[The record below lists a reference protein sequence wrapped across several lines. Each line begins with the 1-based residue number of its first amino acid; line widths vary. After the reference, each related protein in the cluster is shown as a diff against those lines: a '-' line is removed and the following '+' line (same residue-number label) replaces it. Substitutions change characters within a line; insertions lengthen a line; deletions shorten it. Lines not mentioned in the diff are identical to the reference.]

1 MTSLL
6 NYPFELVAPMAAIVS
21 ILLLPLGP
29 LLIPRFYLIFL
40 LIYFTCFLYT
50 QINHVFKF
58 WITVSNIKKT
68 IRNWNLNDRHN
79 LNNSNSNNTNN
90 DSTTTSTFHDG
101 EKGISAAA
109 SAPASPSPTP
119 TRERYSTLAEDDDR
133 FNEMEASLKLY
144 EDSHFIHAFI
154 VPNYA
159 EPEAL
164 LRDTIKRLANH
175 RNAQTNYVIILAM
188 EASET
193 GFEPKAE
200 SLTNYFKD
208 SFLHFIVTV
217 HPSDIPGESRG
228 KGSNVAWAARNGCAE
243 MIQHGVDRRRVI
255 LTVSDSDSSI
265 PELYVKEVEKSF
277 TQAEDPY
284 FLLFAPPIFFSRNAF
299 DVPAAVRMT
308 DITWS
313 AMVMSNLSNSR
324 GIAFPCSTYSLS
336 MVLAE
341 RVGYWDTDA
350 DSVGEDMH
358 MMLKCFFKTD
368 GLARCAPIFVPINL
382 TNVQTNGYLS
392 NMHARYIQAKRHYNG
407 VADVSYALRSA
418 AGLQDWAIGG
428 GNNNMMSSL
437 SLLQQGNKKNSMYAS
452 PTFWF
457 DKLLVCV
464 KVLEA
469 HMIPVTSGWLM
480 FAAVPLMQFIL
491 FPPHSMVAIVDPA
504 DNPILTSDFYAT
516 LWNIV
521 KIITVF
527 LPFPLFGTLSIYEH
541 LHRFVDRELYR
552 KAKSESRSW
561 RNIFDYITLPIAA
574 WMFMTI
580 PSTIACI
587 KRLYKPSDQY
597 IVAEKFFDEDDASA

>member
-1 MTSLL
+1 MT
-6 NYPFELVAPMAAIVS
+6 AIGSV
-21 ILLLPLGP
+21 LLLPLGP
-29 LLIPRFYLIFL
+29 LLIPHFYLIFL
-40 LIYFTCFLYT
+40 LVYFTCFLYT
-50 QINHVFKF
+50 QINHLFKF
-58 WITVSNIKKT
+58 WITVSKIKKT
-68 IRNWNLNDRHN
+68 IRNWNMSERAHLANDK
-79 LNNSNSNNTNN
+79 SSA
-90 DSTTTSTFHDG
+90 
-101 EKGISAAA
+101 SAA
-109 SAPASPSPTP
+109 SSGPASPSPTP
-119 TRERYSTLAEDDDR
+119 TRERYPNIVDDER
-133 FNEMEASLKLY
+133 FSEMEATLKLY
-144 EDSHFIHAFI
+144 EDSHFVHAFI

-175 RNAQTNYVIILAM
+175 RNAQTNYVVILAM
-188 EASET
+188 EASEF
-193 GFEPKAE
+193 GHAQKAE
-200 SLTNYFKD
+200 NLANYFKD

-217 HPSDIPGESRG
+217 HPSDIPGEARG
-228 KGSNVAWAARNGCAE
+228 KGSNVAYAARTGCAE
-243 MIQHGVDRRRVI
+243 LIQNGVDRRRVI

-284 FLLFAPPIFFSRNAF
+284 FLLFAPPIFFSRNCF
-299 DVPAAVRMT
+299 EVPAAVRMT

-341 RVGYWDTDA
+341 RVGFWDTDSDA
-350 DSVGEDMH
+350 VGEDMH

-392 NMHARYIQAKRHYNG
+392 NINARFVQAKRHYNG
-407 VADVSYALRSA
+407 VADVAYTLRNAFGLRSLA
-418 AGLQDWAIGG
+418 VDANGVVLHTPI
-428 GNNNMMSSL
+428 L
-437 SLLQQGNKKNSMYAS
+437 NKKSSMYAS
-452 PTFWF
+452 PTFWI
-457 DKLLVCV
+457 DKLIVCV

-469 HMIPVTSGWLM
+469 HMIPATSGWLM

-491 FPPHSMVAIVDPA
+491 FPPHPMVAIVNPA

-527 LPFPLFGTLSIYEH
+527 LPLPLFGTLAIYEH
-541 LHRFVDRELYR
+541 LHRVVDRELYR
-552 KAKSESRSW
+552 KSKSETRTW
-561 RNIFDYITLPIAA
+561 RNVFDYISLPIAA
-574 WMFMTI
+574 WAFLTI

-587 KRLYKPSDQY
+587 KRLYKTNDQY
-597 IVAEKFFDEDDASA
+597 IVAEKFFDEDERH